1 MHPQS
6 REGVEVGVGI
16 RFRDS
21 LLDLVLIGSVQLIV
35 EALKRV
41 TALVDLGLHRQLLYD
56 VQDRVERRQGCKR
69 LR

>member
-1 MHPQS
+1 VHPQS

-16 RFRDS
+16 RLRDS

-35 EALKRV
+35 EALERV

-56 VQDRVERRQGCKR
+56 VQDRVERRQGRKR